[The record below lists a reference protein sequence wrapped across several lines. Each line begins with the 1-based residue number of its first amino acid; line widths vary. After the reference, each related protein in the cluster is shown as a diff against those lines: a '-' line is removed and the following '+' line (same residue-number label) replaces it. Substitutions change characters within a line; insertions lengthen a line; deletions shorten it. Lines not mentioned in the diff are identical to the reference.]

1 MAKIGLK
8 QLDNILSGSLQ
19 VSGSAGVTGSISTTG
34 TGSFGTVIATN
45 FSGDGSQLTGITS
58 VTTSSIEN
66 LNAGIISGSEQLPSG
81 IISGSEQLPS
91 GIVSGSSQLPS
102 GIVSASVLSSG
113 EQGTITLT
121 NNGVATNVDS
131 GLQVGD
137 SPTFAGLTTTGDVTI
152 QGKLTAEVYAIS
164 SSVTHMTRSFSS
176 GSTIF
181 GDDITDTHQFTG
193 SILISGSL
201 VDTNIISG
209 SSQLPSGIISG
220 SEQLPSGIVS
230 GSAQITSLLPS
241 GVVSG
246 SSQIISISDNAPS
259 NPVQGDLWWKSD
271 DGNLYVYYDGY
282 WVISIDTTTV
292 LPDGTISG
300 SAQLPTGI
308 ISGSSQLPS
317 GIISGSTQI
326 FTAVTSSGDI
336 SGSGTGSFGVINVG
350 GGVFTSASLASGG
363 SGVSAYTDLTGV
375 PSGII
380 SGSEQLPSGIISGS
394 SQLPSG
400 IISGSSQL
408 PSGIISGSTHVFS
421 AVTSSGDISGSGT
434 GSFGVI
440 NVGGGVF
447 TSASLAAGGGGS
459 TDTSYNGNR
468 RILQTGFPTLFS
480 ASFNPGTD
488 GTISDFLDAVF
499 YPNTAPSVSASA
511 FDVNEFEVSGS
522 VIGTITATDAEALSS
537 EISFDTQSSYT
548 DDFFKIHSGS
558 GEITLNTMSTA
569 SMNTEARPQDSLSSH
584 PFLIQVSDTITT
596 SNATIHIRVIPN
608 TAPKFR
614 TSGIGGSVITSNTGS
629 VNENTTNGTTVLT
642 MFVTDDEADTISLSP
657 LSQSANNH
665 FSSSFSNVVGGKQ
678 LLIKTNTGSFD
689 FESITSYNLAISAS
703 DQHFGSTPSS
713 SGFITTM
720 PILVNVTDN
729 LAPTMA
735 SQVFSVNESEGSF
748 PDIGLGGVS
757 NSVTE
762 VGTITTND
770 NEGDTVTFLNLS
782 LTSGSGGGNTGQS
795 DPSNNPFQVTSA
807 GVIQLKSTQF
817 LNSDIFN
824 QYKYNATYQDNFN
837 AASSSG
843 VITINIQDDA
853 QPSITTNVSGN
864 SFHIIES
871 ALSGSSIRVGS
882 NGRTGTIA
890 DINSNE
896 TVLFSITPSGSLPSN
911 TKDTGSLGI
920 SSTGNL
926 SVGFDVS
933 GSNYNFDSGNVLSG
947 SVTITNNFGTTN
959 TTNINVSMSINN
971 APTPSFSNTSANLN
985 TNGARPSNTL
995 TTISFTDSEGDSL
1008 THDEFTFTD
1017 PSGQLNTNKVGDTY
1031 QVRATTNL
1039 SGSQVYQM
1047 TASIKD
1053 EHGFRTGT
1061 TEHTITIAQAPIGTL
1076 TTNGTFYVIESATN
1090 GATIYTNSNGRSGTQ
1105 GDLGVNYS
1113 PNYNSAAVASFTSS
1127 NSDINVSS
1135 TGALTLGFNLSGSV
1149 SKSGDTLGSNI
1160 TFRDQYDNVG
1170 SGSITINVVTNN
1182 APAISFSPSSVTLSA
1197 EQAISGSFVT
1207 SASFTDTESDS
1218 INYDTFSITGTHGSL
1233 FSSERVGDAVLIT
1246 TNTDLSA
1253 SSYSFNAHVRDQHG
1267 FNAATQ
1273 SLSITVKPMIYLY
1286 KNTNVL
1292 VLDGSESTAITQLG
1306 DAGGDDVGITSGSFM
1321 GQLKAG
1327 KIGDSTITESG
1338 GKQMLLIAS
1347 QSVNHLANDGG
1358 TSTFRQFGN
1367 VNLSGNSDNGH
1378 QFMVLYPSSSQVF
1391 QKPNSLRAGLG
1402 GSTAREFTVF
1412 NDNSS
1417 SDQAITAG
1425 LHYFG
1430 TDGGVKVFG
1439 NDRWGMIFSLDAS
1452 TNPTQFYHLLSS
1464 SGSAPSS
1471 EV

>member
-8 QLDNILSGSLQ
+8 QLDSILSGSLQ
-19 VSGSAGVTGSISTTG
+19 VSGSSGVTGSLSLTG
-34 TGSFGTVIATN
+34 TTSTPNAKILVNSSTNNLHIGNTMVLNDGNNRLGLGDTVPSSPDTELHIKSDTPVVTLQRTNNNQKSAIEFQGSNGTVGSKLEFVADTN
-45 FSGDGSQLTGITS
+45 DLSFQTFDGSNPHEKLRLEDGADGNIKVSGSTQITGSLRVSGSLFGDGSNLTGITS
-58 VTTSSIEN
+58 
-66 LNAGIISGSEQLPSG
+66 GIFQ
-81 IISGSEQLPS
+81 QT
-91 GIVSGSSQLPS
+91 GSSQATTNDL
-102 GIVSASVLSSG
+102 
-113 EQGTITLT
+113 QIT
-121 NNGVATNVDS
+121 
-131 GLQVGD
+131 
-137 SPTFAGLTTTGDVTI
+137 
-152 QGKLTAEVYAIS
+152 
-164 SSVTHMTRSFSS
+164 
-176 GSTIF
+176 
-181 GDDITDTHQFTG
+181 
-193 SILISGSL
+193 GSL
-201 VDTNIISG
+201 VATG
-209 SSQLPSGIISG
+209 A
-220 SEQLPSGIVS
+220 VT
-230 GSAQITSLLPS
+230 A
-241 GVVSG
+241 
-246 SSQIISISDNAPS
+246 S
-259 NPVQGDLWWKSD
+259 NNVEVGGDLLVTEYIKHKGDVNTSIRFTDNRIRFDAGGMTFIGIHD
-271 DGNLYVYYDGY
+271 DD
-282 WVISIDTTTV
+282 SAPFTTTINPGSNKINFKVMDENNDV
-292 LPDGTISG
+292 LLKTNSETYKVELYHAGNEKLTTEAGGINVTGHVTASGNISG
-300 SAQLPTGI
+300 SAASTGSFGRVI
-308 ISGSSQLPS
+308 AQNGRFSDLQVTDDLTVTDDLGVGGVLTATGGTILGN
-317 GIISGSTQI
+317 
-326 FTAVTSSGDI
+326 AVTDTHSIIGHVTASGDI
-336 SGSGTGSFGVINVG
+336 SGSGTGSFG
-350 GGVFTSASLASGG
+350 FLK
-363 SGVSAYTDLTGV
+363 
-375 PSGII
+375 
-380 SGSEQLPSGIISGS
+380 
-394 SQLPSG
+394 
-400 IISGSSQL
+400 
-408 PSGIISGSTHVFS
+408 
-421 AVTSSGDISGSGT
+421 
-434 GSFGVI
+434 
-440 NVGGGVF
+440 VGGGVF
-447 TSASLAAGGGGS
+447 TSASLAAGGS
-459 TDTSYNGNR
+459 STSYNGNR
-468 RILQTGFPTLFS
+468 RILQTGFPSLFS

-488 GTISDFLDAVF
+488 GTISEFLDAVF
-499 YPNTAPSVSASA
+499 YPNTAPSVSGSA
-511 FDVNEFEVSGS
+511 FDVNEFEVSSS

-537 EISFDTQSSYT
+537 EISFDTQSGYT

-558 GEITLNTMSTA
+558 GQITLNTMSTS
-569 SMNTEARPQDSLSSH
+569 SMNTVARPQDSLSSH

-596 SNATIHIRVIPN
+596 SNATIHIRTIPN

-629 VNENTTNGTTVLT
+629 VNENTTSGTTILT
-642 MFVTDDEADTISLSP
+642 MFVTDDESDTITMTP
-657 LSQSANNH
+657 LSQSANTH

-729 LAPTMA
+729 QAPTMA

-748 PDIGLGGVS
+748 PDIGLGGSS
-757 NSVTE
+757 NSVTT
-762 VGTITTND
+762 VGTISTND
-770 NEGDTVTFLNLS
+770 NEGDTVTFSSLT
-782 LTSGSGGGNTGQS
+782 LTSGSGGGNTGQD
-795 DPSNNPFQVTSA
+795 DPSDNPFQVTSA

-843 VITINIQDDA
+843 VITINIADDS
-853 QPSITTNVSGN
+853 QPSISTNVSGN

-871 ALSGSSIRVGS
+871 ALSGSSIRQGT

-890 DINSNE
+890 DISSNE
-896 TVLFSITPSGSLPSN
+896 TVLFTITPSGSLPSN

-933 GSNYNFDSGNVLSG
+933 GSEYNFDTGNVLSG

-995 TTISFTDSEGDSL
+995 TTISFSDTESDTL
-1008 THDEFTFTD
+1008 NHDTFVFTD
-1017 PSGQLNTNKVGDTY
+1017 PSGQLSATKSGDTY
-1031 QVRATTNL
+1031 LVSATSNL
-1039 SGSQVYQM
+1039 SGSVTYNM

-1061 TEHTITIAQAPIGTL
+1061 TGHTFTITQAPIGSL
-1076 TTNGTFYVIESATN
+1076 TTNGTFRIIESATN
-1090 GATIYTNSNGRSGTQ
+1090 GALIRTNSNGLTGTQ
-1105 GDLGVNYS
+1105 GDLGVTYS
-1113 PNYNSAAVASFTSS
+1113 PQLNSAAVASFTSS

-1149 SKSGDTLGSNI
+1149 SSSGDTLGSNI
-1160 TFRDQYDNVG
+1160 TFRDQFDNIG

-1182 APAISFSPSSVTLSA
+1182 APSISFSPSSVSLPS
-1197 EQAISGSFVT
+1197 ERAISGSFVT
-1207 SASFTDTESDS
+1207 SASFSDTESDS
-1218 INYDTFSITGTHGSL
+1218 INFDTFSLTGTHGSL
-1233 FSSERVGDAVLIT
+1233 FSSERVGNAVLIT

-1253 SSYSFNAHVRDQHG
+1253 SSYSFSAHVRDQHG
-1267 FNAATQ
+1267 FNAATS

-1286 KNTNVL
+1286 KNTNTL
-1292 VLDGSESTAITQLG
+1292 VLDGSESEAITQLG
-1306 DAGGDDVGITSGSFM
+1306 DSGGDDAGITSGSFM

-1327 KIGDSTITESG
+1327 KIGDSTITEAAG
-1338 GKQMLLIAS
+1338 GKQMILVAS

-1367 VNLSGNSDNGH
+1367 VNMSGNSDNGH
-1378 QFMVLYPSSSQVF
+1378 QLMVLYPSSSQVF
-1391 QKPNSLRAGLG
+1391 QQPNSLRAGLG
-1402 GSTAREFTVF
+1402 GSTAREFTLF

-1417 SDQAITAG
+1417 SDQAVTAG

-1430 TDGGVKVFG
+1430 TDAGVKVFG